1 MIRVASLFAGIGG
14 FESGFEQIF
23 GESMKVLW
31 QVEKDSFCQSI
42 LKKHWPNVLL
52 LDDVKNVTIDKVPPI
67 DMLIGGF
74 PCQSISKMGNR
85 EGLEN
90 EEKSGL
96 WWEMFRIIGDLKPR
110 IIVLENVR
118 NIVRCG
124 GVEVVGSLAEIG
136 YCCEWEIVSARSQGA
151 CHQRDRWFCVAY
163 TNGQRLQTIKDTHVK
178 NESARSGLWSEY
190 SRSDLCEEV
199 SNTNSSRNETTTK
212 LSKHLEKMEEAQNE
226 QPFGASS
233 LSGLGDHTRT
243 GNWPGCK
250 VEPILLGVDDGI
262 SDWMDRTTKRKHNKR
277 IKALGNAIVPA
288 CSAYVAECILKSG
301 LVDDLLEGEE

>member
-14 FESGFEQIF
+14 FEKGFEEIF

-31 QVEKDSFCQSI
+31 QVEKDPFCQSI

-74 PCQSISKMGNR
+74 PCQSISQAGKM

-110 IIVLENVR
+110 IIVLENVK
-118 NIVRCG
+118 NIVRIG

-136 YCCEWEIVSARSQGA
+136 YCCEWQIVSAKSQGA

-163 TNGQRLQTIKDTHVK
+163 TNGQRLQTIKDTQKQDRQLRKGMV
-178 NESARSGLWSEY
+178 ARST
-190 SRSDLCEEV
+190 RSDLCEDL
-199 SNTNSSRNETTTK
+199 SNTNGKNTGQ
-212 LSKHLEKMEEAQNE
+212 LSKLPQRVEKMEKAQN
-226 QPFGASS
+226 GDSVRGSS
-233 LSGLGDHTRT
+233 LSGIGDHTRT
-243 GNWPGCK
+243 SNWPGCT
-250 VEPILLGVDDGI
+250 VEPILLGMDDGI
-262 SDWMDRTTKRKHNKR
+262 SDWMDRTTKREHNKR

-288 CSAYVAECILKSG
+288 CSAYVAECILNSG
-301 LVDDLLEGEE
+301 LVDDLLEDEE